1 MQLPE
6 INDVTN
12 RIAPTINSEEGH
24 EEITV
29 RAGEHGQA
37 RADTRVL
44 QVVHKTFRL
53 ATTRMVDATK
63 NMEPPALKPVI
74 GPFWNFYSA
83 VLHHHHHTEDTK
95 AFPALISFR
104 PDMAALVDQLEED
117 HKKLAAAIDAVHLAM
132 AAFDNQSD
140 RATQR
145 ALHDALSAL
154 RDHFFAHL
162 DIEDAKV
169 IPACAEA
176 IPPEVWDRMDNEA
189 LKSIPRQHLPRVV
202 GALDEVIRSLPDAE
216 RPSGPPPPI
225 RFMLAVSWRKKWA
238 EFVRPL
244 SA

>member
-83 VLHHHHHTEDTK
+83 VLHHHLGSSGIDQRIESNRLRRRLDAQQAVDAQVK
-95 AFPALISFR
+95 PRLQPFLGLDQRNAQVGKPRLEPA
-104 PDMAALVDQLEED
+104 
-117 HKKLAAAIDAVHLAM
+117 
-132 AAFDNQSD
+132 D
-140 RATQR
+140 R
-145 ALHDALSAL
+145 LL
-154 RDHFFAHL
+154 
-162 DIEDAKV
+162 
-169 IPACAEA
+169 
-176 IPPEVWDRMDNEA
+176 
-189 LKSIPRQHLPRVV
+189 
-202 GALDEVIRSLPDAE
+202 
-216 RPSGPPPPI
+216 
-225 RFMLAVSWRKKWA
+225 
-238 EFVRPL
+238 
-244 SA
+244 